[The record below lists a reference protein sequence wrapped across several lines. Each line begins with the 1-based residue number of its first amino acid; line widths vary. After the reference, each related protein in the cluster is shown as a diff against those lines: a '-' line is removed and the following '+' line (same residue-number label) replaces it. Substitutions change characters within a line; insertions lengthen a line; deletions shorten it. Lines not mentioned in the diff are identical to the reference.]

1 MYDSGR
7 VTDPSLV
14 VISLASRHSW
24 DKKIRM
30 VRKTTMYVVICTT
43 VVAITV
49 HVGAE
54 VRDRDT
60 QNVKIAGEA
69 WHWPNASCAVWVIFF
84 VFDHLGLCACEHI
97 TVYVAVHS

>member
-1 MYDSGR
+1 MKLYVQQLSFERRERFVYDSGR

-14 VISLASRHSW
+14 VISLASRRSW

-69 WHWPNASCAVWVIFF
+69 WHWPNASCAVWVIF
-84 VFDHLGLCACEHI
+84 LSSI
-97 TVYVAVHS
+97 I